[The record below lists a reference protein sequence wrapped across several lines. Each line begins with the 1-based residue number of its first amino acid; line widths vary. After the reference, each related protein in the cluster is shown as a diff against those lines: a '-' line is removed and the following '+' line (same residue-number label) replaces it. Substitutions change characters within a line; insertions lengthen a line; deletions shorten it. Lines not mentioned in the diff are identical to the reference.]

1 MRRFFGWM
9 VRILVLVVVFM
20 ASMLT
25 AMRFAIHG
33 RQSAVPKV
41 IGMSAHDA
49 ESALEAKGLVL
60 DRSDRFY
67 SAEIPAGGIV
77 SQVPAPGEMV
87 RRGWHVRVAE
97 SMGPQRVTI
106 PDLTGDSERS
116 AEINVRRR
124 GLEMGTMA
132 VAAIPEGTPDQVMAQ
147 SPPANATNVSTPK
160 VSMLIAATED
170 RKSYVMPDLRG
181 RTEDDAINAIVG
193 AGLKVGSISS
203 QPIDPAQ
210 ANSPETPP
218 PSSTRMVVR
227 TVPGPGARVWD
238 GQAVHLEVTR

>member
-1 MRRFFGWM
+1 MRRFFRWLMRG
-9 VRILVLVVVFM
+9 LVLIVIFM
-20 ASMLT
+20 TAALT
-25 AMRFAIHG
+25 AMRFATHG
-33 RQSAVPKV
+33 RQTGVPKV
-41 IGMSAHDA
+41 VGMTPHEA
-49 ESALEAKGLVL
+49 ETALEANELVL

-67 SAEIPAGGIV
+67 SAEVAAGRIV
-77 SQVPAPGEMV
+77 SQVPLPGEVV

-132 VAAIPEGTPDQVMAQ
+132 VATVPDASPDQVVAQ
-147 SPPANATNVSTPK
+147 SPPANALNVSTPK
-160 VSMLIAATED
+160 VSVLVAAGEE

-181 RTEDDAINAIVG
+181 RTEDEAVNAIVR

-203 QPIDPAQ
+203 QPAPGEDES
-210 ANSPETPP
+210 SPDTISPG
-218 PSSTRMVVR
+218 TRIVTK
-227 TVPGPGARVWD
+227 TVPAAGQRVWEE
-238 GQAVHLEVTR
+238 QAINLEVTQ